1 LISRAEAQVL
11 IQNRLGLHA
20 RSAAA
25 LVKVTNRY
33 PCEVTIAKDGLV
45 VNGKSIMGVMMLG
58 ASKGTRLTLRAEGSD
73 AEALIAELVHLI
85 DQKFYEE

>member
-1 LISRAEAQVL
+1 MTPRVEVAVI

-25 LVKVTNRY
+25 LVKVCNRY
-33 PCEVTIAKDGLV
+33 ACEVTIAKDGLV

-58 ASKGTRLTLRAEGSD
+58 ASKGTRLTLRAQGPD